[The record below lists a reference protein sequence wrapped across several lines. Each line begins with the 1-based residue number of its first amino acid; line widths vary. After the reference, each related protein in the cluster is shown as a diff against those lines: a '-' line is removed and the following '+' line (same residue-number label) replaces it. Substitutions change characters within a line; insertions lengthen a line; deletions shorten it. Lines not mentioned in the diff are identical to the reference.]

1 MKNQTGQLLDPSR
14 NGKTQPCDPFVPRE
28 LIKRFKIKK
37 GSFIQGMAQKNER
50 FANPKVRFI
59 EKIDSQ
65 PVDARKGQY
74 SFQQLTTIAPDEH
87 LRLESKDGRLTTHII
102 DLFCPIGKGTRGL
115 IVAPPRT
122 GKTTLLHDIAHG
134 ITENHPECHLVVLL
148 IDERP
153 EEVTDFKRSVDAEIY
168 ASSNDEELEN
178 HLRIAEI
185 AIERCKRLVESGKD
199 VVLLLDSITRL
210 SRAYNSASGKGG
222 RTMTGGL
229 DSRALEKPRQLFS
242 MAARNCEDRR

>member
-1 MKNQTGQLLDPSR
+1 MSESTEEESPTDQITVSGVLEILKNRTGQLLDPSR
-14 NGKTQPCDPFVPRE
+14 NGKTQPCDPFVPKE

-37 GSFIQGMAQKNER
+37 GSFIEGKAQKNGR
-50 FANPKVRFI
+50 FPNPKVRFI
-59 EKIDSQ
+59 DTIDSKAL
-65 PVDARKGQY
+65 DSRKGQY
-74 SFQQLTTIAPDEH
+74 SFQQMTTIAPDEH
-87 LRLESKDGRLTTHII
+87 LRLESKDGRITTRII

-134 ITENHPECHLVVLL
+134 VIENHPECHLIVLL

-185 AIERCKRLVESGKD
+185 AIERCKRLVEAGQD
-199 VVLLLDSITRL
+199 VVL
-210 SRAYNSASGKGG
+210 
-222 RTMTGGL
+222 
-229 DSRALEKPRQLFS
+229 
-242 MAARNCEDRR
+242 